1 LMAFVI
7 FVTRW
12 NIELAVHLI
21 EVTATLPDV
30 QVGLIS
36 GEAIGYLPES
46 VRDKL
51 VGHAEVSDVLDTA
64 QLLAAARALSSAH
77 GRIHRIFGIW
87 EYLQVPIA
95 EVREVLGVEG
105 MGVEAARNFRD
116 KARMKDR
123 WRAAGLPCARH
134 RLVKDEAE
142 ALRFAQEVDYPV
154 VVKPP
159 AGMAARSTFRAQ
171 DPETLRVAVQQTIA
185 SSGGVALIEE
195 QLSGQEG
202 SLEAVSLGGKVL
214 WQSLSRYFLHMLNFI
229 ERPGEPYRVLLPR
242 EMPTPQ
248 RDTICQLAPKAL
260 QVLGMETGICHLEW
274 FRRPDGSV
282 VLSEVAA
289 RPPGGQISTLI
300 SHAHDADFLLA
311 WARLLILGTFE
322 FPARKYATGVICLR
336 GQGSGRV
343 RTVTGLEQAE
353 DEFGELI
360 VEARLPKINQP
371 AAEGYEGEGH
381 IILRHPET
389 AVVEEGLRRLGALIR
404 VELA

>member
-1 LMAFVI
+1 MAFVL
-7 FVTRW
+7 FVARW
-12 NIELAVHLI
+12 NIELAAHLI
-21 EVTATLPDV
+21 EVTATLPGV
-30 QVGLIS
+30 RLGLIS
-36 GEAIGYLPES
+36 GEPIGYLPES
-46 VRDKL
+46 ARDKL
-51 VGHAEVSDVLDTA
+51 AGHAEVSDVLDTA
-64 QLLAAARALSSAH
+64 QLLAAARALSAAH
-77 GRIHRIFGIW
+77 GRIDRIFGIW
-87 EYLQVPIA
+87 EYLQVPLA
-95 EVREVLGVEG
+95 EVREALGLEG

-116 KARMKDR
+116 KARMKDLG
-123 WRAAGLPCARH
+123 RAAGLPCARH

-142 ALRFAQEVDYPV
+142 ALRFAQEVGYPV

-159 AGMAARSTFRAQ
+159 AGMAARSTFRAHE
-171 DPETLRVAVQQTIA
+171 PEALREAVQQAMT
-185 SSGGVALIEE
+185 SSGGAALIEE

-214 WQSLSRYFLHMLNFI
+214 WQSSSRYFLHMLHFL
-229 ERPGEPYRVLLPR
+229 ERPAEPYRVLLPR

-248 RDTICQLAPKAL
+248 RDGICQLAPRAL

-274 FRRPDGSV
+274 FLRPDGSV
-282 VLSEVAA
+282 ALSEVAA

-322 FPARKYATGVICLR
+322 FPARRYAAGVICLR
-336 GQGSGRV
+336 GQGPGRV

-353 DEFGELI
+353 DELGELI

-371 AAEGYEGEGH
+371 AAEGYEGEGY

-389 AVVEEGLRRLGALIR
+389 AVVEQGLHRLGALVR
-404 VELA
+404 VEMS

>member
-1 LMAFVI
+1 MGFVL

-12 NIELAVHLI
+12 NVEVTVHLI
-21 EVTATLPDV
+21 EVTAKLPGIRL
-30 QVGLIS
+30 GLIT
-36 GEAIGYLPES
+36 GESIKYLPES
-46 VRDKL
+46 ARDKL
-51 VGHAEVSDVLDTA
+51 VCHAEVSDVLDTA
-64 QLLAAARALSSAH
+64 QLLTAARALSAEH
-77 GRIHRIFGIW
+77 GRIERIFGNW

-95 EVREVLGVEG
+95 EVRETLGIEG

-142 ALRFAQEVDYPV
+142 ALRFAQEVGYPV

-171 DPETLRVAVQQTIA
+171 EPEALREAVRQAMTSA
-185 SSGGVALIEE
+185 GGAALIEE
-195 QLSGQEG
+195 QLSGQES

-214 WQSLSRYFLHMLNFI
+214 WQSSSRYFLHMLNFL
-229 ERPGEPYRVLLPR
+229 ERPQEPYRVLLPR
-242 EMPTPQ
+242 EMPAPEH
-248 RDTICQLAPKAL
+248 DAICRLAPRAL

-274 FRRPDGSV
+274 FLRPDGSV
-282 VLSEVAA
+282 ALSEVAA
-289 RPPGGQISTLI
+289 RPPGGKISTLI

-311 WARLLILGTFE
+311 WVRLLLFGAFE
-322 FPARKYATGVICLR
+322 FPARQYAAGVICLR

-343 RTVTGLEQAE
+343 RAVTGLQQAE
-353 DEFGELI
+353 DELGELI
-360 VEARLPKINQP
+360 VEAQLPKINQP
-371 AAEGYEGEGH
+371 AAEGYEGEGY

-389 AVVEEGLRRLGALIR
+389 AVVEQGLRRLGDLIR
-404 VELA
+404 VEMA